1 MDNIKVSVIVPVY
14 NAEKYL
20 KKCVDSLLAQ
30 TYSNVEIIL
39 INDGSTDSSPMIC
52 DEYKSDNRV
61 VVIHQENKGVAAA
74 RNNGLRNATG
84 DYIGFVDA
92 DDFVK
97 EDMFEVLLSTAVDND
112 CDMVN
117 CGHFEVAE
125 DGTVLRECT
134 DTHGFTPNE
143 LVPQDDLLNRI
154 KEIHKD
160 NLLWFTWRN
169 LYKTEFLN
177 KYNITYCEE
186 DVVEDPLFNL
196 DCLLNNPR
204 IVFIDIP
211 LYYYVLSDNSLTR
224 SKGKNGYVKHL
235 ENTYEHKVKKYK
247 EYEIKDYQDDFYSY
261 TLNHTLPVLMG
272 NIIQLNDSKFEIEEL
287 LTSKMID
294 EAIRANGKTN
304 VSLKN
309 KLIYFIILKKR
320 RILLN
325 FFVFLRKHLNKLTYK
340 RGKIVE

>member
-20 KKCVDSLLAQ
+20 KRCVDSLLAQ
-30 TYSNVEIIL
+30 TYSNIEIIL
-39 INDGSTDSSPMIC
+39 VNDGSTDSSPMIC

-61 VVIHQENKGVAAA
+61 VVIHQENKGLAAA
-74 RNNGLRNATG
+74 RNKGLKNATG

-117 CGHFEVAE
+117 CGHFEVEE

-143 LVPQDDLLNRI
+143 LVPQDDLVNRI
-154 KEIHKD
+154 KEILND
-160 NLLWFTWRN
+160 NLLWFLWRN

-186 DVVEDPLFNL
+186 DVVEDSLFNL

-211 LYYYVLSDNSLTR
+211 LYYYVMSDNSLTR
-224 SKGKNGYVKHL
+224 SKGKNGYVRRL
-235 ENTYEHKVKKYK
+235 ENTYYSKLKIYK
-247 EYEIKDYQDDFYSY
+247 SHGILGFEDDINSY
-261 TLNHTLPVLMG
+261 TLNHILPMLIG
-272 NIIQLNDSKFEIEEL
+272 NILSLKHPYFEIDAMFSSDMVRSSL
-287 LTSKMID
+287 NSGLSPKVSKQLGFMY
-294 EAIRANGKTN
+294 
-304 VSLKN
+304 
-309 KLIYFIILKKR
+309 KLIKNNKKLVFRIIIMITKYF
-320 RILLN
+320 
-325 FFVFLRKHLNKLTYK
+325 T
-340 RGKIVE
+340 